1 MPNREHRRAAEKQ
14 GVDLPVLEVRL
25 FGNGQVVIDKHGD
38 MTLEQVEGF
47 LQQMIVKVQMDQLT
61 QGPNRDS

>member
-1 MPNREHRRAAEKQ
+1 MPNREHRRAAAKQ

-25 FGNGQVVIDKHGD
+25 FENGQVVIDKHGD

>member
-1 MPNREHRRAAEKQ
+1 MANREHRRAAAKQ

-25 FGNGQVVIDKHGD
+25 FENGQVVIDKHGD

-61 QGPNRDS
+61 QGPNRDG